1 MSPIDRKKAFHHN
14 GIALIRPSDSG
25 YPLISWPAIAVWIAL
40 SSLLPVRADNLSR
53 SAAVKFDMAC
63 ARCHE
68 GECSGR
74 LAVSA
79 SPAAVRSHV
88 WRYFPS
94 ATPGEVDELFAIL
107 KYEKM
112 HCARRPLPV
121 SGPANGNWD
130 AMALRQ
136 WQGPNGDSYFVPL
149 GKLARGN
156 HDLTLVFGKAAEV
169 KLRVS
174 NEKFDTLLEQW
185 LHRDKAFHLQFQ
197 VGVASNYYLHLDAD
211 APLLEMAIRPAPVTA
226 SP

>member
-1 MSPIDRKKAFHHN
+1 MHR
-14 GIALIRPSDSG
+14 GTGLIRKGNNEYQLASWRMSR
-25 YPLISWPAIAVWIAL
+25 LFISAIAVWIAL

-53 SAAVKFDMAC
+53 SAAVKFDLVC

-88 WRYFPS
+88 WRYLPA
-94 ATPGEVDELFAIL
+94 ATNGEVDELFAIL

-121 SGPANGNWD
+121 SAPVNGDWGT
-130 AMALRQ
+130 AALRQ
-136 WQGPNGDSYFVPL
+136 WQGPNGDSYFIPL

-156 HDLTLVFGKAAEV
+156 HDLTLGFGKAAEGR
-169 KLRVS
+169 LRVS
-174 NEKFDTLLEQW
+174 NEKFDTLLEER
-185 LHRDKAFHLQFQ
+185 LHRDKTFHLRLQ
-197 VGVASNYYLHLDAD
+197 VDVESNYYLHLDAD
-211 APLLEMAIRPAPVTA
+211 APLLEMAVRPAPVTA